1 MLSGSMYA
9 HLSIQGSWG
18 FGLGAATLFD
28 AWKRS
33 RMNIIG
39 SRIIRIKR
47 KEAKED
53 QGTETS
59 TETEMEEENRDG

>member
-1 MLSGSMYA
+1 MLSGSISA

-18 FGLGAATLFD
+18 VGSGAATLFD
-28 AWKRS
+28 AWKKS

-39 SRIIRIKR
+39 SRIIRLKR
-47 KEAKED
+47 KEAEEE

-59 TETEMEEENRDG
+59 TETELEEENRDG